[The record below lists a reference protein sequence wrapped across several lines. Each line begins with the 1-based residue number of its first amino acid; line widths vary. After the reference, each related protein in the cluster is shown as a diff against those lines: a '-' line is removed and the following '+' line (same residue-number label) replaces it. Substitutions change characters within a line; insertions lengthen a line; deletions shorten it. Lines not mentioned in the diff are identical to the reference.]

1 MRKTNLT
8 VIACAML
15 LCAGTAQAV
24 GPAPTAC
31 EQAKLIAQ
39 GELEYCLAQNIAL
52 GLEGAPDESA
62 TCQAVLTAGL
72 AQAGRAGSCRYLNNG
87 DGTVSDL
94 NTGLMWEMKTETAGP
109 DDVSNTYEWSTG
121 DNLADGGAFTS
132 FLAMLNNGSAP
143 YNGGSPSPITG
154 CFANHCDWRLPSIVE
169 LQGIVDFSAPGCGSG
184 SPCIDPTFGP
194 TQSFYYWSATTIAGH
209 PTDAWYVSFDG
220 GFAFN
225 EGKTAA
231 GLYVRAVRS
240 GL

>member
-1 MRKTNLT
+1 MRRTTLT
-8 VIACAML
+8 VIACTIL
-15 LCAGTAQAV
+15 LCAGTAHAV
-24 GPAPTAC
+24 VIESKAC

-62 TCQAVLTAGL
+62 TCLAVLTAGL
-72 AQAGRAGSCRYLNNG
+72 AQAGEAGSCRYLNNG

-94 NTGLMWEMKTETAGP
+94 NTGLTWEMKTETAGP

-143 YNGGSPSPITG
+143 YNNGSPSPITG

-169 LQGIVDFSAPGCGSG
+169 LQGIVDLSAPGCGSG
-184 SPCIDPTFGP
+184 SPCIDPAFGP
-194 TQSFYYWSATTIAGH
+194 TQSFYYWSATTIALH
-209 PTDAWYVSFDG
+209 TTDAWYVSFDG
-220 GFAFN
+220 GFVFN
-225 EGKTAA
+225 AGKP
-231 GLYVRAVRS
+231 GYLYVRAVRS

>member
-1 MRKTNLT
+1 MRKTSLT
-8 VIACAML
+8 VIACALL
-15 LCAGTAQAV
+15 LCAGTAHAV
-24 GPAPTAC
+24 EIASKGC

-39 GELEYCLAQNIAL
+39 GELELCLAQNIAL

-62 TCQAVLTAGL
+62 VCQVVLTAGL
-72 AQAGRAGSCRYLNNG
+72 AQAGEAGSCRYLNNG

-94 NTGLMWEMKTETAGP
+94 NTGLMWEMKTETAGVH
-109 DDVSNTYEWSTG
+109 DVNNTYQWSSG
-121 DNLADGGAFTS
+121 DNFADGGAFTS

-169 LQGIVDFSAPGCGSG
+169 LQGIVNTSD
-184 SPCIDPTFGP
+184 SPNIDPTFGP
-194 TQSFYYWSATTIAGH
+194 TQSFYYWSATTIALH

-220 GFAFN
+220 GFVFN
-225 EGKTAA
+225 ANKT
-231 GLYVRAVRS
+231 GFLYVRAVRS